1 MNPLKILL
9 SVVLFSSF
17 ILVGCKKGKKEN
29 IDIQPIDFQVVKD
42 KSIHHGELS
51 IYPIISNAT
60 TTDDTQLT
68 FAEAIK
74 TPGFNIRSTI
84 VGYGSTTPYSP
95 KTDIIY
101 FANKSQKNGLLLM
114 GEIAEENHQIYI
126 SKESAEIPKKRITAV
141 EFITLGRY
149 YYAQDDLNSLTPIF
163 PCPPTPLRDLLQNR
177 DDRAK
182 EWLQEALELMDY
194 YTESEANRIEIGGV
208 FEKKEIDEPD
218 FSIRQPQDNLGK
230 EEDFAQKFSPIGQ
243 NNQATGCLVTYKDT
257 ILLSYVFA
265 QADLFQKEWSKISMS
280 IYLNQLMGFKSTEM
294 KNYRPFLDVKT
305 STDHIQKLWHKNL
318 VLPQDHAHRGES
330 NNQPFYLVWF

>member
-17 ILVGCKKGKKEN
+17 ILVGCKKEKKVN
-29 IDIQPIDFQVVKD
+29 IDIQPIDFQIVKN
-42 KSIHHGELS
+42 KAIHHGELS
-51 IYPIISNAT
+51 IYPIISNTT
-60 TTDDTQLT
+60 TTDDAQLT
-68 FAEAIK
+68 FAEAVK

-84 VGYGSTTPYSP
+84 VGYGSIPPYSTN
-95 KTDIIY
+95 TDIVY

-114 GEIAEENHQIYI
+114 GEIAEENNQIYI
-126 SKESAEIPKKRITAV
+126 SKESAEITKKRITDV
-141 EFITLGRY
+141 EFITLERY
-149 YYAQDDLNSLTPIF
+149 HYTQDDLNSLTPIF
-163 PCPPTPLRDLLQNR
+163 PCPPTPLRDLIQNR
-177 DDRAK
+177 DNRAK
-182 EWLQEALELMDY
+182 KWLLEALELMGY
-194 YTESEANRIEIGGV
+194 STESEAYKIEIGD

-218 FSIRQPQDNLGK
+218 FSIRQPQDNLGE